1 MTGIPGRR
9 ATAGPEQ
16 IGARYARQDNKA
28 TLRVQFWS
36 RARTSTR
43 GGGSRRCRR
52 TFTMSP
58 PQFRT
63 GFTHLMFREVD
74 DGLS

>member
-28 TLRVQFWS
+28 TLRVTVWS
-36 RARTSTR
+36 RTRTSTR
-43 GGGSRRCRR
+43 GGGSRLCRR

-58 PQFRT
+58 PQFCMA
-63 GFTHLMFREVD
+63 FTHLMEGEVY
-74 DGLS
+74 GKSS